1 MMLEMKNYK
10 FWFCTGSQ
18 DLYGDECL
26 EHVAEHSRIMV
37 DRLNQS
43 GVLPYEVVWKPT
55 LLTNTMIRQTFNEA
69 NADETCAGVITW
81 MHTFSPAKS
90 WILGLQEYRKPL
102 LHLHTQFNREI
113 PYDSIDMDFMNEN
126 QAAHG
131 DREYGHIVSRMK
143 IERKVIVGFWDDK
156 VVQERIASWMR
167 TAIGVIESSH
177 IRVMRIADNM
187 RNVAVTEGDKVEA
200 QIKFGWEVDA
210 YPVNEIAEAVKE
222 VSKGDTDALVEEYYD
237 KYEILLEGRD
247 AAEFRKHVAVQAQ
260 IEIGFERFLEERNYQ
275 AIVTHFGDLG
285 SLQQLPGLAIQRLM
299 EKGYG
304 FGGEGDWKTAAM
316 VRLMKIMTQG
326 KKDAKG
332 TSFME
337 DYTYNLV
344 PGKEGILEAHM
355 LEVCPTIAEGPISIK
370 CQPLSMGDREDP
382 ARLVFT
388 SKTGKG
394 VATSLID
401 LGDRFRLII
410 NDVNCKKVEQ
420 PMPKLPVATAF
431 WTPEPNLQTGAE
443 AWILAGGAHHTAF
456 SYDLTAEQMG
466 DWAAAMGIEAV
477 YIDKDTTIRNLKNEL
492 RWNEAAFRLH
502 I

>member
-1 MMLEMKNYK
+1 MLEMKNYQ

-18 DLYGDECL
+18 DLYGQECL
-26 EHVAEHSRIMV
+26 EHVAEHSKIMV
-37 DRLNQS
+37 DRLNKS

-55 LLTNTMIRQTFNEA
+55 LLTNAMIRQTFNEA
-69 NADETCAGVITW
+69 NAEETCAGVITW

-126 QAAHG
+126 QSAHG
-131 DREYGHIVSRMK
+131 DREYGHIVSRMRM
-143 IERKVIVGFWDDK
+143 ERKVIVGFWDDK
-156 VVQERIASWMR
+156 DVQERIASWMR
-167 TAIGVIESSH
+167 TAVGVIESSH

-210 YPVNEIAEAVKE
+210 YPVNEIADAVKE

-247 AAEFRKHVAVQAQ
+247 AEEFRRHVAVQAQ
-260 IEIGFERFLEERNYQ
+260 IELGFERFLEEKNYQ

-285 SLQQLPGLAIQRLM
+285 CLQQLPGLAIQRLM

-370 CQPLSMGDREDP
+370 CQPLTMGDREDP

-431 WTPEPNLQTGAE
+431 WTPEPSLQTGAE

-492 RWNEAAFRLH
+492 RWNEAAYRLNL
-502 I
+502 

>member
-1 MMLEMKNYK
+1 MMKIKKYQ

-26 EHVAEHSRIMV
+26 RHVAEHSKIMV
-37 DRLNQS
+37 ERLNAS
-43 GVLPYEVVWKPT
+43 DNLPYELVWKPT
-55 LLTNTMIRQTFNEA
+55 LLTNEMIRKTFNEA
-69 NADETCAGVITW
+69 NLDENCAGVITW
-81 MHTFSPAKS
+81 CHTFSPSKS
-90 WILGLQEYRKPL
+90 WIMGLQEFRKPL
-102 LHLHTQFNREI
+102 LHFHTQYNREI
-113 PYDSIDMDFMNEN
+113 PYDTIDMDFMNEN

-131 DREYGHIVSRMK
+131 DREFGHIFTRLGK
-143 IERKVIVGFWDDK
+143 ARKVIMGYWEDAD
-156 VVQERIASWMR
+156 VQKCLGDWMR
-167 TAIGVIESSH
+167 TAVGITESRH
-177 IRVMRIADNM
+177 VRVMRVADNM

-210 YPVNEIAEAVKE
+210 YPVNEIVESVNAV
-222 VSKGDTDALVEEYYD
+222 SQSDIDTLVEEYYD
-237 KYEILLEGRD
+237 KYDILLEGRD
-247 AAEFRKHVAVQAQ
+247 EKEFRRHVAVQAG
-260 IEIGFERFLEERNYQ
+260 IEIGFERFLEEKNYQ

-285 SLQQLPGLAIQRLM
+285 GLKQLPGLAIQRLM

-304 FGGEGDWKTAAM
+304 FGAEGDWKTAAM
-316 VRLMKIMTQG
+316 VRVMKVMTQG
-326 KKDAKG
+326 MKDAKG

-344 PGKEGILEAHM
+344 PGKEGILQAHM
-355 LEVCPTIAEGPISIK
+355 LEVCPTISDGPISIK
-370 CQPLSMGDREDP
+370 CQPLSMGDREDS

-388 SKTGKG
+388 SKTGPA

-410 NDVNCKKVEQ
+410 NDVECKKVEK

-431 WTPEPNLQTGAE
+431 WTPQPDLRTGAE

-466 DWAAAMGIEAV
+466 DWAEAMGIEAV
-477 YIDKDTTIRNLKNEL
+477 YIDKDTTIRQFKNEL
-492 RWNEAAFRLH
+492 MWNSVAYRR
-502 I
+502 

>member
-1 MMLEMKNYK
+1 MKTGKNYK
-10 FWFCTGSQ
+10 FWFATGSQ
-18 DLYGDECL
+18 DLYGEECL
-26 EHVAEHSRIMV
+26 KNVAQHSQIIV
-37 DRLNQS
+37 EELNKS
-43 GVLPYEVVWKPT
+43 GILPYEVVWKPT
-55 LLTNTMIRQTFNEA
+55 LITNEVIRRTFNEA
-69 NADETCAGVITW
+69 NADEECAGVITW

-102 LHLHTQFNREI
+102 LHLHTQFNQEI

-126 QAAHG
+126 QSAHG
-131 DREYGHIVSRMK
+131 DREYGHIVSRMG
-143 IERKVIVGFWDDK
+143 IERKVIVGHWADVK
-156 VVQERIASWMR
+156 VQERIASWMR
-167 TAIGVIESSH
+167 TAIGIMESSH

-200 QIKFGWEVDA
+200 QIKFGWEIDA
-210 YPVNEIAEAVKE
+210 YPVNEIAEAVQA
-222 VSKGDTDALVEEYYD
+222 VGKGDVDALVEEYYS

-247 AAEFRKHVAVQAQ
+247 PEEFKRHVEVQAQ
-260 IEIGFERFLEERNYQ
+260 IEIGFERFLEEKNYQ

-285 SLQQLPGLAIQRLM
+285 ALKQLPGLAIQRLM

-316 VRLMKIMTQG
+316 VRLMKIMTAG
-326 KKDAKG
+326 MPNAKG

-344 PGKEGILEAHM
+344 PGKEGILQAHM
-355 LEVCPTIAEGPISIK
+355 LEVCPTISEGPVAIK
-370 CQPLSMGDREDP
+370 VNPLTMGDREDP

-388 SKTGKG
+388 SKTGPAI
-394 VATSLID
+394 ATSLID
-401 LGDRFRLII
+401 LGSRFRLII
-410 NDVNCKKVEQ
+410 NEVDCKKVEK

-431 WTPEPNLQTGAE
+431 WTPKPDLAVGAE

-466 DWAAAMGIEAV
+466 DWANAMGIEAV
-477 YIDKDTTIRNLKNEL
+477 YIDADTKIREFKNEL
-492 RWNEAAFRLH
+492 RWNSLYYR
-502 I
+502 

>member
-1 MMLEMKNYK
+1 MKAAKNYK
-10 FWFCTGSQ
+10 FWFATGSQ

-26 EHVAEHSRIMV
+26 RKVAEHSKIIV
-37 DRLNQS
+37 EKLNAS

-55 LLTNTMIRQTFNEA
+55 LITNEVIRRTFNEA
-69 NADETCAGVITW
+69 NADEECAGVITW

-102 LHLHTQFNREI
+102 LHLHTQFNEEI
-113 PYDSIDMDFMNEN
+113 PYDTIDMDFMNEN

-131 DREYGHIVSRMK
+131 DREYGHIVTRMG
-143 IERKVIVGFWDDK
+143 IERKVIVGHWNDRK
-156 VVQERIASWMR
+156 VQERIASWMR
-167 TAIGVIESSH
+167 TAIGIMESSH
-177 IRVMRIADNM
+177 IRVMRVADNM

-200 QIKFGWEVDA
+200 QIKFGWEIDA
-210 YPVNEIAEAVKE
+210 YPVNEIAEAVAA
-222 VSKGDTDALVEEYYD
+222 VGQADVDTLVEEYYD
-237 KYEILLEGRD
+237 KYQILLEGRD
-247 AAEFRKHVAVQAQ
+247 EKEFRRHVAVQAQ
-260 IEIGFERFLEERNYQ
+260 IEIGFERFLEEKNYQ

-285 SLQQLPGLAIQRLM
+285 SLKQLPGLAIQRLM

-316 VRLMKIMTQG
+316 VRLMKIMAQNTPN
-326 KKDAKG
+326 AKG

-344 PGKEGILEAHM
+344 PGKEGVLEAHM
-355 LEVCPTIAEGPISIK
+355 LEVCPTIADGPISIK
-370 CQPLSMGDREDP
+370 VNPLTMGDREDP

-388 SKTGKG
+388 AKEGPA

-401 LGDRFRLII
+401 LGNRFRLII
-410 NDVNCKKVEQ
+410 NNVDCKKTEKE
-420 PMPKLPVATAF
+420 MPKLPVATAF
-431 WTPEPNLQTGAE
+431 WTPQPDLATGAE

-477 YIDKDTTIRNLKNEL
+477 YIDKDTTIRSFKNEL
-492 RWNEAAFRLH
+492 KWNSVYYR
-502 I
+502 

>member
-1 MMLEMKNYK
+1 MLKMKDYK

-26 EHVAEHSRIMV
+26 AHVAEHSRIIV
-37 DRLNQS
+37 EYLNQS
-43 GVLPYEVVWKPT
+43 GLLPFEVVWKPT
-55 LLTNTMIRQTFNEA
+55 LITNELIRRTLNEA

-102 LHLHTQFNREI
+102 MHLHTQFNREI
-113 PYDSIDMDFMNEN
+113 PYDTIDMDFMNEN
-126 QAAHG
+126 QSAHG
-131 DREYGHIVSRMK
+131 DREYGHIVSRMG
-143 IERKVIVGFWDDK
+143 IERKVVVGHWQDEA
-156 VVQERIASWMR
+156 VIGRIASWMR
-167 TAIGVIESSH
+167 TAVGIMESSH
-177 IRVMRIADNM
+177 VRVVRVADNM

-210 YPVNEIAEAVKE
+210 YPVNELVEAVDAISE
-222 VSKGDTDALVEEYYD
+222 NDTNLLVEEYYD
-237 KYEILLEGRD
+237 KYQILLEGRD
-247 AAEFRKHVAVQAQ
+247 EKEFRRHVAVQAQ
-260 IEIGFERFLEERNYQ
+260 MELGIEKFLEEHNYQ

-285 SLQQLPGLAIQRLM
+285 GFKQLPGLAMQRLM

-304 FGGEGDWKTAAM
+304 FGAEGDWKTAAM
-316 VRLMKIMTQG
+316 VRLMKIMTAG
-326 KKDAKG
+326 VKGAKG

-337 DYTYNLV
+337 DYTYNLI
-344 PGKEGILEAHM
+344 PGKEGILESHM
-355 LEVCPTIAEGPISIK
+355 LEVCPTIAEGPIGIK
-370 CQPLSMGDREDP
+370 VCPLSMGDREDP

-388 SKTGKG
+388 SKTGPA

-401 LGDRFRLII
+401 LGNRFRLII
-410 NDVNCKKVEQ
+410 NAVDCKKVEK

-431 WTPEPNLQTGAE
+431 WTPQPNLATGAE
-443 AWILAGGAHHTAF
+443 SWILAGGAHHTAF

-477 YIDKDTTIRNLKNEL
+477 YIDRDTTIRGLKNEL
-492 RWNEAAFRLH
+492 LWNSVAYR
-502 I
+502 

>member
-1 MMLEMKNYK
+1 MKNYQ

-18 DLYGDECL
+18 DLYGQECL
-26 EHVAEHSRIMV
+26 DHVAEHSKIMV
-37 DRLNQS
+37 DRLNKS
-43 GVLPYEVVWKPT
+43 GILPYEVVWKPT
-55 LLTNTMIRQTFNEA
+55 LLTNAMIRQTFNEA
-69 NADETCAGVITW
+69 NADENCAGVITW

-113 PYDSIDMDFMNEN
+113 PYDTIDMDFMNEN
-126 QAAHG
+126 QAAPG
-131 DREYGHIVSRMK
+131 DREYGHIVSRMG

-156 VVQERIASWMR
+156 DVQERIASWMR
-167 TAIGVIESSH
+167 TAVGVIESSH
-177 IRVMRIADNM
+177 IRVMRVADNM

-210 YPVNEIAEAVKE
+210 YPVNEIAEAVE
-222 VSKGDTDALVEEYYD
+222 AVSKADTDALVEEYYS
-237 KYEILLEGRD
+237 KYDILLEGRD
-247 AAEFRKHVAVQAQ
+247 PEEFKKHVAVQAQ
-260 IEIGFERFLEERNYQ
+260 IEIGFERFLEEKNYQ

-285 SLQQLPGLAIQRLM
+285 ALKQLPGLAIQRLM

-344 PGKEGILEAHM
+344 AGKEGILEAHM
-355 LEVCPTIAEGPISIK
+355 LEVCPTIADGPISIK

-388 SKTGKG
+388 SKIGKG
-394 VATSLID
+394 IATSLID

-410 NDVNCKKVEQ
+410 NDVNCKKVEKD
-420 PMPKLPVATAF
+420 MPKLPVATAF

-477 YIDKDTTIRNLKNEL
+477 YIDKDTNIRTFKNEL
-492 RWNEAAFRLH
+492 RWNEAAFRLKL
-502 I
+502 